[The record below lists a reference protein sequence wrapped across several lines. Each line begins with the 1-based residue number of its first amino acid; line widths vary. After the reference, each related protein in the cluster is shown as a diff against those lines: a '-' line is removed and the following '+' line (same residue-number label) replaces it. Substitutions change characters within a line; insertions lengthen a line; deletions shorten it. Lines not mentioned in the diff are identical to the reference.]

1 VTTRHSLDRSLWPA
15 VALLVASFVLFE
27 FTSIDIW
34 LQDFFYDHSTKKWL
48 VDSKESSQRLF
59 FYTGPKVLVWILA
72 GAAIGLCLAP
82 NKFRSRFHLSRR
94 ELLVVIATLATAPA
108 LVALSKATTNVF
120 CPYELTRYD
129 GNYAYKKVCETYG
142 PKERPMNRKGKPAR
156 GRGFPAGHASG
167 GFALLSLAGLA
178 VTRKGRIIGIMIGL
192 GMGTW
197 MGVYQMLKGAHFL
210 SHTIITAIFCWIVF
224 ILWQR
229 VFRSFS
235 NFGR

>member
-15 VALLVASFVLFE
+15 VGLLVAAFALFE

-34 LQDFFYDHSTKKWL
+34 LQDLFYNHSTKKWL
-48 VDSKESSQRLF
+48 VDSKEPIQRLL
-59 FYTGPKVLVWILA
+59 FYTGPKALIWVFA
-72 GAAIGLCLAP
+72 GTIIGLCLVP
-82 NKFRSRFHLSRR
+82 KKFRARFSVGRR
-94 ELLVVIATLATAPA
+94 ELLIVIATLTTAPA

-142 PKERPMNRKGKPAR
+142 PNERPINPKGKPAR

-178 VTRKGRIIGIMIGL
+178 TTRKGRAIGIMIGL

-224 ILWQR
+224 LLWRR
-229 VFRSFS
+229 VSR
-235 NFGR
+235 RYEKL